1 MSVISRSC
9 NARVEL
15 VEPAQIH
22 WLLQQRHNIR
32 VESLPV
38 GVLKMILLATFPFIS
53 LHNSERSRIL
63 VILHDVPSN
72 RFAVLA
78 VDLAGFDQF
87 VLQLFNV
94 GWGVFCVEVNN
105 YSVDHFER

>member
-38 GVLKMILLATFPFIS
+38 GVLSQLSVVNWEHGSLNQKFSLQTHELCLVACSSAADLQPFFYIPQDDTSDSMKCVNIS
-53 LHNSERSRIL
+53 INQAAHEEI
-63 VILHDVPSN
+63 D
-72 RFAVLA
+72 
-78 VDLAGFDQF
+78 
-87 VLQLFNV
+87 
-94 GWGVFCVEVNN
+94 
-105 YSVDHFER
+105 

>member
-9 NARVEL
+9 SARVEL

-38 GVLKMILLATFPFIS
+38 GILSQLLVVNWEFGVSTRKFHSRPMNLAWLHALVQRIFRRSSTYLKMILLA
-53 LHNSERSRIL
+53 L
-63 VILHDVPSN
+63 
-72 RFAVLA
+72 
-78 VDLAGFDQF
+78 
-87 VLQLFNV
+87 
-94 GWGVFCVEVNN
+94 
-105 YSVDHFER
+105 